1 MASDGSLIFDT
12 KIDTSGFETSSLEKA
27 VDRLSTLVD
36 SLSAKLDKTFSDSGT
51 AVSATS
57 RKVDGMAEAAK
68 KAADEMERLRK
79 EKASVFS
86 GTITNNNASV
96 LATPDNGK
104 RYDIYGND
112 VDVMIAKNKELEEAA
127 RQASTAVTAETQKE
141 EKSVSSFKGYCVFGG

>member
-27 VDRLSTLVD
+27 VDRLSALVD

-104 RYDIYGND
+104 RYDIY
-112 VDVMIAKNKELEEAA
+112 
-127 RQASTAVTAETQKE
+127 
-141 EKSVSSFKGYCVFGG
+141 